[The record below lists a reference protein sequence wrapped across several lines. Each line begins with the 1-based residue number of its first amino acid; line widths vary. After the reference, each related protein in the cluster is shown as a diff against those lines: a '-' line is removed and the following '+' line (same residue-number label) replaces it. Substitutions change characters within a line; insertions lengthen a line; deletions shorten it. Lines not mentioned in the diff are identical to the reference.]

1 MSVASSG
8 PTAAEVGHL
17 GLAYEYFAEATLIDL
32 KDL

>member
-8 PTAAEVGHL
+8 PTAEVGHL